1 MSIFKYSLFI
11 NDQHKADY
19 TSINH
24 FLSKNIDLYI
34 DENNEF
40 PKTEK
45 YLPLIK
51 AYKVKPFTK
60 RFPQVYEDK
69 SRGFRLE
76 SSYIEMSVKLNTQF

>member
-1 MSIFKYSLFI
+1 MSRFKYSLFI

-24 FLSKNIDLYI
+24 FLNNNIDLFS
-34 DENNEF
+34 DEDNKL
-40 PKTEK
+40 PKRVN
-45 YLPLIK
+45 YQPLID
-51 AYKVKPFTK
+51 AFSVKPFTK

-76 SSYIEMSVKLNTQF
+76 SSFIEMSGKLKTHF

>member
-1 MSIFKYSLFI
+1 MSRFKYSLFI

-40 PKTEK
+40 PNSEK
-45 YLPLIK
+45 YQLLIT
-51 AYKVKPFTK
+51 AFKVKPFTK
-60 RFPQVYEDK
+60 RLPQVYEDK
-69 SRGFRLE
+69 SRGFKLE
-76 SSYIEMSVKLNTQF
+76 SSYIEISGKLNTNF

>member
-11 NDQHKADY
+11 NDQHKANY

-40 PKTEK
+40 P
-45 YLPLIK
+45 
-51 AYKVKPFTK
+51 
-60 RFPQVYEDK
+60 
-69 SRGFRLE
+69 
-76 SSYIEMSVKLNTQF
+76 